1 MTVITKQI
9 MDLIAAA
16 LEEDIADGDVTT
28 NAILGSSSCHGVA
41 EILFK
46 QDGVLA
52 GIPVFTQVFHSVD
65 PQVTISPL
73 FAEGEY
79 ISKGTIVAKVSG
91 SMSTLL
97 KCERTALNFLQHLS
111 GIATSTHE
119 YIAAAKPHRLGI
131 LDTRKTTPLLRSLE
145 KYAVKIAGGTN
156 YRCGLYDMVMIK
168 DNHIKAAGGIS
179 QAIEKVLDAYGNKYF
194 ITVEVARLEQLSSVV
209 KYNIDRIMLDNM
221 NNESICKAIDII
233 RGCGKS
239 IEIEVSGGIT
249 PQRVK
254 ELAPLDIDYVSSG
267 AITNRSISLD
277 ISMNFVK

>member
-9 MDLIAAA
+9 IDLIAAA
-16 LEEDIADGDVTT
+16 LAEDIADGDITT

-65 PQVTISPL
+65 PQVLISPL
-73 FAEGEY
+73 FADGEY
-79 ISKGTIVAKVSG
+79 IKKGTVVATVSG

-97 KCERTALNFLQHLS
+97 QCERTALNFLQHLS

-119 YIAAAKPHRLGI
+119 YITAAKPHRLGI

-145 KYAVKIAGGTN
+145 KYAVDIAGGTN

-179 QAIEKVLDAYGNKYF
+179 QAIKKVLDAYGNKYF
-194 ITVEVARLEQLSSVV
+194 ITVEVARLEQLSDVV
-209 KYNIDRIMLDNM
+209 KYNVNRIMLDNM
-221 NNESICKAIDII
+221 NNENICKAIAII
-233 RGCGKS
+233 RGCGKH